1 MENIPHLTLQET
13 RPPAKGLSHLK
24 MLMQSYEIYYD
35 WITDGLSTD
44 WLGWKREKN
53 YIFIVDWKRGP

>member
-1 MENIPHLTLQET
+1 MRRSQIKFNYDTSICPYIIDWKMENIPHLTLQET

-35 WITDGLSTD
+35 
-44 WLGWKREKN
+44 
-53 YIFIVDWKRGP
+53 